1 MTCRARGVANPLHL
15 QVGGA
20 ADSQVQGV
28 YHPPGSAS
36 RSDLEKASNIFFLD
50 TLRNGTVE
58 QGTL

>member
-1 MTCRARGVANPLHL
+1 MANPLHL

-20 ADSQVQGV
+20 AESQVQGV